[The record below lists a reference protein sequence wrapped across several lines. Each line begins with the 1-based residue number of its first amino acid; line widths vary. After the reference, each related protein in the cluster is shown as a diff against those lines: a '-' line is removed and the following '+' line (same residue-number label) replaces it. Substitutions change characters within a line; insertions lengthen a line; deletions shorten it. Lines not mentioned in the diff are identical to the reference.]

1 MAVDV
6 RVRRFAQSDAERT
19 LLRIYDPA
27 QRENLAKA
35 MGEYYTKLKTDTQ
48 SITSEDVKKLLR
60 TAFKAYST
68 QTADTLDIF
77 EQYRIFTGKHIYNM
91 RETHPNVATLKH
103 KHAKARQELG
113 DVAEPLNN
121 LRTLLAIHEAEAGT
135 LTQQIH
141 AYEGDPEDSE
151 VIALAARLTSVEGII
166 EEAKGN
172 LANIQKRAQELDAT
186 ISRLEIN
193 ITLLEALGR
202 MAVSTNTAS
211 SVSDSLGG
219 DAGKRNIQRLQAQLE
234 AATEIAGE
242 TPDEKALN
250 NIALAEKVKAIQ
262 GGTYA

>member
-1 MAVDV
+1 MTVNIH
-6 RVRRFAQSDAERT
+6 VRRFAQSDAERT
-19 LLRIYDPA
+19 LLRTGDPT
-27 QRENLAKA
+27 QRENLEKA
-35 MGEYYTKLKTDTQ
+35 MAEYYAKLKAETQ
-48 SITSEDVKKLLR
+48 SITSEDVEKLLR
-60 TAFKAYST
+60 VAFKAHIT
-68 QTADTLDIF
+68 QTAQTLDIF

-91 RETHPNVATLKH
+91 HETHPGVATLKH

-113 DVAEPLNN
+113 EVAEPLNN
-121 LRTLLAIHEAEAGT
+121 LQTLLVIHEAEADT
-135 LTQQIH
+135 LTRQIH
-141 AYEGDPEDSE
+141 GYKGNPEDSE
-151 VIALAARLTSVEGII
+151 VIAWAARLTSIEGII

-186 ISRLEIN
+186 ISRLEVN
-193 ITLLEALGR
+193 ITQLEALGR
-202 MAVSTNTAS
+202 MAVSTNSAY